1 MELIKRLL
9 DNYEL
14 KQEVEYLRIRINAT
28 EQLLSERN
36 KAYRSVVGEKEEL
49 KEKLERL
56 DRKTTSM
63 NKTLN
68 KIIEVTES
76 NDYNNN
82 KIKLKR
88 IVELATLE
96 NTTSSTR

>member
-1 MELIKRLL
+1 MGLVKKLL

-14 KQEVEYLRIRINAT
+14 KQEVEYLRIRIIAT

-82 KIKLKR
+82 KIKLKK

>member
-1 MELIKRLL
+1 MGLIKRLL

-28 EQLLSERN
+28 EQVLSERN

>member
-1 MELIKRLL
+1 MGLIKRLL

-14 KQEVEYLRIRINAT
+14 KQENEYLNIRVEAT
-28 EQLLSERN
+28 EELLSERN

-56 DRKTTSM
+56 DRTVTNL

-68 KIIEVTES
+68 KIIEVAEC
-76 NDYNNN
+76 NDCGNSRTKVK
-82 KIKLKR
+82 KIL
-88 IVELATLE
+88 ELAKFE
-96 NTTSSTR
+96 ETSSSK

>member
-1 MELIKRLL
+1 MGLIKKLL

-14 KQEVEYLRIRINAT
+14 KQEVEYLRIRIIAT

-82 KIKLKR
+82 KIKLKK